1 MTTVLHY
8 GNIID
13 LENSLFKFQKKKNTG
28 HVVCICTLN
37 AFTPEMPQT
46 ACA

>member
-13 LENSLFKFQKKKNTG
+13 LENSLFKFQKKKTLG
-28 HVVCICTLN
+28 MQSVYVTLN